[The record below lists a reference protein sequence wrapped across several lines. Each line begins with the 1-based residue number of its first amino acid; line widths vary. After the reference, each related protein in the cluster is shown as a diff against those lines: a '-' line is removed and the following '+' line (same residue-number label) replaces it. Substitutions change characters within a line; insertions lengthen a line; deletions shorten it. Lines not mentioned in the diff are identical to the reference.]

1 MDLDLDFLK
10 SLISDFDLM
19 ALLPDLAEL
28 MGNIMALMQ
37 WILVAGPLVLAFMG
51 LWYLVLPAKEA
62 NHVLGYRFFWGMG
75 SVKSW
80 KFTQRLAGLVWLVLG
95 AKMAFEAYTARGALA
110 EMETL
115 DMMYQVIE
123 TVVRQTIS
131 VIVSCLVIN
140 LVVFLV
146 FNFNGGV
153 RRIWLWIGDSLVEL
167 IAKLRAPQAPK
178 PAKAVKTQRPAR
190 QRPTNNQQ

>member
-19 ALLPDLAEL
+19 TLLPDLAEL

-80 KFTQRLAGLVWLVLG
+80 KFTQRLAGIVWLVLG
-95 AKMAFEAYTARGALA
+95 AKMAFEAYTARGAL
-110 EMETL
+110 
-115 DMMYQVIE
+115 
-123 TVVRQTIS
+123 
-131 VIVSCLVIN
+131 
-140 LVVFLV
+140 
-146 FNFNGGV
+146 G
-153 RRIWLWIGDSLVEL
+153 
-167 IAKLRAPQAPK
+167 
-178 PAKAVKTQRPAR
+178 
-190 QRPTNNQQ
+190 

>member
-28 MGNIMALMQ
+28 MSNIMDLMQ

-80 KFTQRLAGLVWLVLG
+80 KFTQRLAGIVWLVLG
-95 AKMAFEAYTARGALA
+95 CMMAFDAYTARAGLA

-115 DMMYQVIE
+115 DVMYRVIE
-123 TVVRQTIS
+123 TVVRQTVN
-131 VIVSCLVIN
+131 VIVSCLGIN
-140 LVVFLV
+140 LVVLLV

-153 RRIWLWIGDSLVEL
+153 RRVWLWLGDSLVEL
-167 IAKLRAPQAPK
+167 IAKARAPKAPK
-178 PAKAVKTQRPAR
+178 PAKAERPAR
-190 QRPTNNQQ
+190 QRPAKPQQ